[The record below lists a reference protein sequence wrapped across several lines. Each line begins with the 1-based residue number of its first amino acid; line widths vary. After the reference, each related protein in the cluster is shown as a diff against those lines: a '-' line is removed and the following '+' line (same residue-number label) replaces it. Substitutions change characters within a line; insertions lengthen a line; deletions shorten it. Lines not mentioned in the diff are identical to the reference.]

1 MNKSL
6 VKNSGIALT
15 SGILIAFMV
24 TVNGLLAKK
33 IGNWPAVI
41 IIHVAGLLSTTI
53 VLLLKKSLNDIFKGV
68 PLLYLS
74 GGAFGVVTVFLNN
87 LCVNNIGVT
96 MTLGLALVGQ
106 ILASGIIEHLGILG
120 MKKNKF
126 RLKKV
131 PAYILMT
138 AGAIVMIVW
147 G

>member
-1 MNKSL
+1 M
-6 VKNSGIALT
+6 T

-41 IIHVAGLLSTTI
+41 IIHVAGLLSTTV

-131 PAYILMT
+131 SAYILMT